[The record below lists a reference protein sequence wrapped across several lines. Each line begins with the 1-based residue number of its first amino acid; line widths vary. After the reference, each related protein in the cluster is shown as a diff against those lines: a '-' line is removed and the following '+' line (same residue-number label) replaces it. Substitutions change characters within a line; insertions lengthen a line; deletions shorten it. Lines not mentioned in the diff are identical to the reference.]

1 MFGQYLS
8 NTNERA
14 MVLILPKSLE
24 LSPCLDA
31 AKIFGE
37 MSTFWKNGSK
47 QGPIKLG
54 L

>member
-14 MVLILPKSLE
+14 MVLILPKNLE

-37 MSTFWKNGSK
+37 MSTFGRMDLNR
-47 QGPIKLG
+47 G